1 MAEALPSAIFI
12 DRDGTI
18 MEDTD
23 YCSGPKADWVAAVQ
37 IILSAKS

>member
-1 MAEALPSAIFI
+1 MGDTLSSAVFI

-23 YCSGPKADWVAAVQ
+23 YCSDPAMCGFFQVCLKRCDV
-37 IILSAKS
+37 

>member
-1 MAEALPSAIFI
+1 MGDALSSAVFI

-23 YCSGPKADWVAAVQ
+23 YCSDPKDVRIFPRCAERCDV
-37 IILSAKS
+37 